1 MNMKKQIK
9 YYLEKIENLDN
20 RVYDGLGMLCQFTID
35 TVEHVRNELQ
45 SQQTLTHPLTDGGT
59 FNGSLI
65 SLTDDETLIGSLI
78 YELDTVSEV
87 MDKMIPDYAVIQEA
101 LEILKEDEEDA

>member
-1 MNMKKQIK
+1 MKKQIK

-20 RVYDGLGMLCQFTID
+20 RVYDGLGVLCQFTID

-45 SQQTLTHPLTDGGT
+45 SQQTSTHP
-59 FNGSLI
+59 
-65 SLTDDETLIGSLI
+65 LTDDETLIGSLI

-87 MDKMIPDYAVIQEA
+87 MDKVLPDYAVIQEA